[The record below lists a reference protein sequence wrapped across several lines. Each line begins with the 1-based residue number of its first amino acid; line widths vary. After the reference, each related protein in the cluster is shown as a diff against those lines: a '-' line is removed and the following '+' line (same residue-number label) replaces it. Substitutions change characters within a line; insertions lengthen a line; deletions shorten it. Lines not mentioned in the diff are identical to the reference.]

1 MTKDTKTQKT
11 KKMQMSVFVQNGK
24 KEKMEIFA
32 FCVIIF
38 DPIKI

>member
-1 MTKDTKTQKT
+1 MTKDTKMQKT

-24 KEKMEIFA
+24 KKEMEIFA
-32 FCVIIF
+32 ICVIIS